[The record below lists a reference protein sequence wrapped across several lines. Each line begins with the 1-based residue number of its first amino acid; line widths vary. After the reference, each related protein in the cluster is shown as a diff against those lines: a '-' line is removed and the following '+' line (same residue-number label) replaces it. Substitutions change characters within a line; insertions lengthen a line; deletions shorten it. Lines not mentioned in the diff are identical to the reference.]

1 MTALLCF
8 DAVARHA
15 SVSRASEELNVTQSA
30 VSRQISA
37 LESLLQC
44 DLFHRERKRLRLTK
58 MGEEYARDVADILH
72 RTRLSAMRLIT
83 KGQAAGKLTIGVL
96 PTFGSRWLMPRLGD
110 FIALRPSIEI
120 NIITKIRPFRF
131 DHDPAD
137 LVIHYGSADW
147 PNAQVT
153 YLMDEELAVLAA
165 PSLLAR
171 KPVCAPADLAS
182 HTLLQHTTRP
192 EAWNQWMAA
201 TRTQTVNG
209 LAGPRFEHYSL
220 MAEAAVAELGVALL
234 PPFLVRSEIERGTLV
249 FVSPQRLRSDG
260 RYYIVFPT
268 VKENNVDILAFR
280 DWLVGAIQR
289 ESNVESNGVRLI
301 DVSAVAPRCAASADI
316 QTLQSTKALQ

>member
-1 MTALLCF
+1 MNHYLPSMTALLCF
-8 DAVARHA
+8 DAVARYA

-30 VSRQISA
+30 VSRQVSA

-44 DLFHRERKRLRLTK
+44 KLFHRERKRLRLTK

-72 RTRLSAMRLIT
+72 RTRLSAMRLMT

-110 FIALRPSIEI
+110 FIQLRPSTEI

-147 PNAQVT
+147 PNANVT
-153 YLMDEELAVLAA
+153 YLMDEDLSVIAA
-165 PSLLAR
+165 PGLLAR
-171 KPVCAPADLAS
+171 KPVREPADLAR

-192 EAWNQWMAA
+192 EAWNQWLAA
-201 TRTQTVNG
+201 TRTGGVNG
-209 LAGPRFEHYSL
+209 LAGPRFEHYAL
-220 MAEAAVAELGVALL
+220 MAEAAVAELGLALL
-234 PPFLVRSEIERGTLV
+234 PAFLVRSEIERGTLV
-249 FVSPQRLRSDG
+249 FASPQRLRSDG
-260 RYYIVFPT
+260 RYYIVYPT

-280 DWLVGAIQR
+280 DWLVGEIQR
-289 ESNVESNGVRLI
+289 ESDVESGEIRLI
-301 DVSAVAPRCAASADI
+301 DVPGVAHTSAQAR
-316 QTLQSTKALQ
+316 